1 MKPLVLSSSLPL
13 SDWSYLLQSNSIGP
27 SGNQMFKMPFFM
39 VQPRGYMDPIFPNHV
54 CKLKKSLYGLKQAP
68 RAWFKRFSS
77 HLPHLEFLA
86 SVADS
91 SFFILRHKRFLVYL
105 MVYVND
111 IVLTSNFRSF
121 LQSLI
126 HQLSAEF
133 ELKDL
138 GPPLFPWVIDY
149 KIYKRPF
156 SHSDQVCSWSSS
168 KEQYAFCQAC

>member
-1 MKPLVLSSSLPL
+1 MVSNRHQGLGLRDFLL
-13 SDWSYLLQSNSIGP
+13 TFLIWS
-27 SGNQMFKMPFFM
+27 F
-39 VQPRGYMDPIFPNHV
+39 V
-54 CKLKKSLYGLKQAP
+54 
-68 RAWFKRFSS
+68 
-77 HLPHLEFLA
+77 A

-138 GPPLFPWVIDY
+138 GPPLFPWVTDY

-156 SHSDQVCSWSSS
+156 SPSDQVCS
-168 KEQYAFCQAC
+168 